1 MKYILYVTF
10 DNQEDVKTILH
21 DVFESGHNG
30 TVLQSTSVRHLLDDD
45 EISSHDPMFIGLR
58 HLNAGEL
65 VNSCFAYFILDEKGL
80 NEVRDLIRRE
90 TQNFTTVKGGMYYIE
105 INNYEGSI

>member
-10 DNQEDVKTILH
+10 DNKEDVKSILH

-45 EISSHDPMFIGLR
+45 EISSDDPMFIGLR
-58 HLNAGEL
+58 HLNEGEL

-80 NEVRDLIRRE
+80 NDVRDLIRSE
-90 TQNFTTVKGGMYYIE
+90 TKNFTTVKGGMYYFE

>member
-45 EISSHDPMFIGLR
+45 EISSDDPMFIGLR

-80 NEVRDLIRRE
+80 IRRE
-90 TQNFTTVKGGMYYIE
+90 TQNLTTVKGGMYYIE